1 VKARKLSLCALMTA
15 LALVLS
21 YLESLLQLSFL
32 IPVPGLKLGLSNLV
46 TLTVL
51 VLYGL
56 PYALPVAFAKCFLGA
71 FFANGPMSFW
81 FSFTGALCAIF
92 VMWVLL
98 RYGKRVVSLWGV
110 SMAGAAMHNLGQ
122 ILAAAVS
129 MQTAAVFGYLPV
141 LLLAS
146 IVTGTV
152 IAAAAAPMV
161 RALSKTT

>member
-1 VKARKLSLCALMTA
+1 MTA

-32 IPVPGLKLGLSNLV
+32 IPVPGLKLGLSNVV

-56 PYALPVAFAKCFLGA
+56 PYALPVCFARCFLGA
-71 FFANGPMSFW
+71 FFSNGPMSFW
-81 FSFTGALCAIF
+81 FSFTGALFSIF
-92 VMWVLL
+92 VMWCLL
-98 RYGKRVVSLWGV
+98 RYGKRFFSLWGV

-122 ILAAAVS
+122 ILAAAIA

-146 IVTGTV
+146 IATGTV
-152 IAAAAAPMV
+152 IAAAAVPLV
-161 RALSKTT
+161 RVLAKST